1 MVVGFL
7 LNREAVMQRFL
18 TENKQLPLQKE
29 RTREFIPRP
38 LRPIFRPTMLY
49 FLATSRRYR
58 ATVEREIPSNFAVRR
73 WF

>member
-29 RTREFIPRP
+29 RTWEFILRP
-38 LRPIFRPTMLY
+38 LRLIFRPTVLY
-49 FLATSRRYR
+49 FLATSRR
-58 ATVEREIPSNFAVRR
+58 
-73 WF
+73 